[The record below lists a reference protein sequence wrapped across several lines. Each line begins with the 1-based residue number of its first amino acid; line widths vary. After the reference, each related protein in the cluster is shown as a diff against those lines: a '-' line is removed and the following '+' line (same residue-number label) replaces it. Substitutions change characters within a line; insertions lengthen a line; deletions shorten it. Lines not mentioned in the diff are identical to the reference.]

1 MGGFQE
7 GTSQEEFDAILWINF
22 VEDDSLVVS
31 DHRLS
36 SLTFGLT
43 KTNASWE
50 NGAEV
55 ITGDSKQAIEAGK
68 NLSTPQAGIKQV
80 TYIVLSKEME
90 KGVALLQ
97 WDPAEELTGEAK
109 TKFTDNNQFPI
120 WFDNGDTTIMRMNP
134 Y

>member
-7 GTSQEEFDAILWINF
+7 GTSQEEIDAILWIDLLE
-22 VEDDSLVVS
+22 EDNLVVS

-43 KTNASWE
+43 ETNASWE
-50 NGAEV
+50 NGVDV
-55 ITGDSKQAIEAGK
+55 ITGDIEQAIEAGEA
-68 NLSTPQAGIKQV
+68 LSTPQAGVKTV
-80 TYIVLSKEME
+80 SYIVLSEEMQ

-109 TKFTDNNQFPI
+109 TKFTDNEQFPV

>member
-1 MGGFQE
+1 MGGLQE
-7 GTSQEEFDAILWINF
+7 GTSQEEIDAILWIDLL
-22 VEDDSLVVS
+22 EEDSLVVS

-43 KTNASWE
+43 ETNASWE
-50 NGAEV
+50 NGVDV
-55 ITGDSKQAIEAGK
+55 ITGDIEQAIEAGEA
-68 NLSTPQAGIKQV
+68 LSTPQAGVKTV
-80 TYIVLSKEME
+80 SYIVLSEEMQ

-109 TKFTDNNQFPI
+109 TKFTDNEQFPV